1 MNICEFKYEDS
12 DIVSD
17 KIIGFYN
24 LCENKENIESFINM
38 YLNNKKFYDFVQKNI
53 LINRISEDYLV
64 RLYND
69 FDDDSIIEEIDNIT
83 SVNVTRWI

>member
-17 KIIGFYN
+17 KIIEFYN

-38 YLNNKKFYDFVQKNI
+38 YINNKKFYDFVQKNI

>member
-24 LCENKENIESFINM
+24 LYENKENIESFINM
-38 YLNNKKFYDFVQKNI
+38 YINNKKFNDFVQKNI